1 MYILINYKKGGNMKT
16 NYRNLLG
23 IVFMAVFTLTL
34 LSFTAPSGIMDDWG
48 MPANYKSMENPYAD
62 AGDEDDIGEDLY
74 KQHCRSCHGNEGY
87 GDGSKAAELE
97 TEMRELGS
105 EDVQAQSDGEL
116 FYKSIIGRDEMPNFE
131 KKIRG
136 EEDRWMVINYLRTL
150 AE

>member
-1 MYILINYKKGGNMKT
+1 MRTAYKNLIGMT
-16 NYRNLLG
+16 FL
-23 IVFMAVFTLTL
+23 AVFTLTI
-34 LSFTAPSGIMDDWG
+34 LSFTMPTGTNEDWEV
-48 MPANYKSMENPYAD
+48 PADYKTMKNPFAGQ
-62 AGDEDDIGEDLY
+62 GDEDGIGEDLY

-105 EDVQAQSDGEL
+105 SEVQGQTDGEL

-136 EEDRWMVINYLRTL
+136 DEDRWMVINYLRSL
-150 AE
+150 SE